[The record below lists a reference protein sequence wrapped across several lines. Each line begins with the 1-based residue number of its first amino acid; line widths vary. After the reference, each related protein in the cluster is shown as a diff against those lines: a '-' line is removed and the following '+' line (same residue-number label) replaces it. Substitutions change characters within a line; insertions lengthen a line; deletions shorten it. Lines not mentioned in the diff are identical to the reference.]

1 MMTRKVVIV
10 VSLFICWM
18 FLYSCGQTTEKPNIL
33 EPEYG
38 KLTGIPAIDA
48 LTRDIKNNPDNMAL
62 RVARCE
68 AYSAEGL
75 LKEAESE
82 ARLIYEKDKTN
93 WKAARLLAWTY
104 LENSKSKPAIKVL
117 EQALEIH
124 PDTIMLLL
132 VHSEMNLLVKN
143 YDEALIS
150 SEKVLKIYPLHVE
163 GLFMRGQVLKYMG
176 DTLGAMESFQTAV
189 EQDADHIDAYM
200 QLGNIYSAY
209 RKKFSVQY
217 YDNALRI
224 DSTSYEALK
233 GKAAFYHQNYT
244 EENGYLEKTKEA
256 YERLIYHH
264 PQEANG
270 SYDYGLFFLEEKDYE
285 QAAHFMGI
293 ATQYDPTFGEAYYY
307 EGFALENL
315 GQMEAAIMAYKNAV
329 SNISDK
335 NRYERAEAALER
347 LGK

>member
-18 FLYSCGQTTEKPNIL
+18 FLYSCEQTAQKPNIL

-38 KLTGIPAIDA
+38 TLTGIPAIDA
-48 LTRDIKNNPDNMAL
+48 LTKDIKLNPDNMTL

-75 LKEAESE
+75 LKEAEAE

-104 LENSKSKPAIKVL
+104 LDNSKSKPGIKVL
-117 EQALEIH
+117 EQALEFH

-132 VHSEMNLLVKN
+132 VHSEMNLLVKD
-143 YDEALIS
+143 YDKALLS
-150 SEKVLKIYPLHVE
+150 SEKVLKIAPLNVE

-176 DTLGAMESFQTAV
+176 DTLSAIGDFQTAV

-200 QLGNIYSAY
+200 QLGNVFSAN
-209 RKKFSVQY
+209 KEKIAIQY

-233 GKAAFYHQNYT
+233 GKASSTA
-244 EENGYLEKTKEA
+244 KA
-256 YERLIYHH
+256 
-264 PQEANG
+264 
-270 SYDYGLFFLEEKDYE
+270 
-285 QAAHFMGI
+285 
-293 ATQYDPTFGEAYYY
+293 
-307 EGFALENL
+307 
-315 GQMEAAIMAYKNAV
+315 
-329 SNISDK
+329 
-335 NRYERAEAALER
+335 RA
-347 LGK
+347 

>member
-1 MMTRKVVIV
+1 MITRKIIIV
-10 VSLFICWM
+10 VSLLICW
-18 FLYSCGQTTEKPNIL
+18 FLFGCVQTNEKPNAL
-33 EPEYG
+33 EHEHG

-48 LTRDIKNNPDNMAL
+48 LTKDIKINPDNMTL

-68 AYSAEGL
+68 AYSAEGM

-104 LENSKSKPAIKVL
+104 LENNKSKPAIKVL

-124 PDTIMLLL
+124 PDTLMLLL
-132 VHSEMNLLVKN
+132 VHSEMNLLIKN
-143 YDEALIS
+143 YNVALIS
-150 SEKVLKIYPLHVE
+150 SEKVLKLSPLNVE
-163 GLFMRGQVLKYMG
+163 ALFMRGQILKYMG
-176 DTLGAMESFQTAV
+176 DTLNAIGNFQTAV

-200 QLGNIYSAY
+200 QLGNVFSA
-209 RKKFSVQY
+209 KKEKIAVQY

-244 EENGYLEKTKEA
+244 KDNGFLEKTEAA

-270 SYDYGLFFLEEKDYE
+270 SYDYALFFMEEEDYE

-293 ATQYDPTFGEAYYY
+293 ATQYDPTFGDAYYY
-307 EGFALENL
+307 EGLALEKL
-315 GQMEAAIMAYKNAV
+315 GQMDAAITAYNNAV
-329 SNISDK
+329 NNG
-335 NRYERAEAALER
+335 NRFKRAEKALER

>member
-18 FLYSCGQTTEKPNIL
+18 FLYSCEQTTEKPNLL
-33 EPEYG
+33 EPEHG
-38 KLTGIPAIDA
+38 KLTGIPATDA
-48 LTRDIKNNPDNMAL
+48 LSKDIKNNPDNMTL

-75 LKEAESE
+75 LKEAEVE

-104 LENSKSKPAIKVL
+104 LENNKSKPAIKIL
-117 EQALEIH
+117 ERALEIH

-132 VHSEMNLLVKN
+132 VHSEMNLLVKH

-150 SEKVLKIYPLHVE
+150 SEKVLKLSPLNVE

-176 DTLGAMESFQTAV
+176 DTLSAIGDFQTAV

-200 QLGNIYSAY
+200 QLGNV
-209 RKKFSVQY
+209 FSENKEPIAIQY

-244 EENGYLEKTKEA
+244 PDNGYLEKTKEA

-270 SYDYGLFFLEEKDYE
+270 SYDYGLFFMEEEDYE

-293 ATQYDPTFGEAYYY
+293 ATQYDPTFGDAYYY
-307 EGFALENL
+307 KGFALEQL
-315 GQMEAAIMAYKNAV
+315 GQLEAAIMAYNNAV
-329 SNISDK
+329 SNK
-335 NRYERAEAALER
+335 NRFKRGEKALER

>member
-1 MMTRKVVIV
+1 MMTKKIVIV

-18 FLYSCGQTTEKPNIL
+18 FLYSCGETTEKPNEL

-38 KLTGIPAIDA
+38 TLTGIPAIDA
-48 LTRDIKNNPDNMAL
+48 LTNDIKMNPENMSL

-68 AYSAEGL
+68 AYSAEGM
-75 LKEAESE
+75 LKEAEAE

-104 LENSKSKPAIKVL
+104 LENNKSKPAIKVL

-132 VHSEMNLLVKN
+132 VHSEMNLLVKHYN
-143 YDEALIS
+143 EALIS
-150 SEKVLKIYPLHVE
+150 SEKVLKLSPLNVE
-163 GLFMRGQVLKYMG
+163 GLFMRGQILKYMG
-176 DTLGAMESFQTAV
+176 DTLSAIGNFQTAV
-189 EQDADHIDAYM
+189 EQNADHIDAYM
-200 QLGNIYSAY
+200 QLGNVFSA
-209 RKKFSVQY
+209 KKEKIALQY

-244 EENGYLEKTKEA
+244 KENGLLEKTKEA

-264 PQEANG
+264 PQQANG
-270 SYDYGLFFLEEKDYE
+270 SYDYGLFFMEEKDYE

-293 ATQYDPTFGEAYYY
+293 ATQYDPTFGDAYYY
-307 EGFALENL
+307 KGLALENL
-315 GQMEAAIMAYKNAV
+315 GQMDAAILSYNNAV
-329 SNISDK
+329 NNG
-335 NRYERAEAALER
+335 NRFERAEKALER

>member
-1 MMTRKVVIV
+1 MRTRKVVIV
-10 VSLFICWM
+10 ISLFICWI
-18 FLYSCGQTTEKPNIL
+18 FLYSCGQTTEKPNEL
-33 EPEYG
+33 EPEHG

-48 LTRDIKNNPDNMAL
+48 LTKDIKSNPDNMSL

-68 AYSAEGL
+68 AYSREGM
-75 LKEAESE
+75 LKEAEAE

-93 WKAARLLAWTY
+93 WKSARLLAWTY
-104 LENSKSKPAIKVL
+104 LENNKSKPAIKVL

-132 VHSEMNLLVKN
+132 VHSEMNLLVKH

-150 SEKVLKIYPLHVE
+150 SEKVLKLSPLNVE
-163 GLFMRGQVLKYMG
+163 GLFMRGQILKYMG
-176 DTLGAMESFQTAV
+176 DTLNAIGNFQTAV

-200 QLGNIYSAY
+200 QLGNVFAA
-209 RKKFSVQY
+209 KKEKIAIQY

-233 GKAAFYHQNYT
+233 GKASFYHQNYT
-244 EENGYLEKTKEA
+244 KENGLLEKTKEA

-270 SYDYGLFFLEEKDYE
+270 SYDYGLLFMEEEDYE

-293 ATQYDPTFGEAYYY
+293 ATQYDPTFGDAYYY
-307 EGFALENL
+307 EGFALEKL
-315 GQMEAAIMAYKNAV
+315 GQMDAAITAYKNAV
-329 SNISDK
+329 NNN
-335 NRYERAEAALER
+335 NRFKRAEDALER
-347 LGK
+347 LEK

>member
-1 MMTRKVVIV
+1 MTKKVIIV
-10 VSLFICWM
+10 VSLLICWL
-18 FLYSCGQTTEKPNIL
+18 FLSSCEQTVEKPNVL

-38 KLTGIPAIDA
+38 TLTGIPAIDA
-48 LTRDIKNNPDNMAL
+48 LTKDIKANPENMSL

-75 LKEAESE
+75 LKEAEVE
-82 ARLIYEKDKTN
+82 ARFIYENDKTN

-104 LENSKSKPAIKVL
+104 LDNNKSKPAIKIL

-124 PDTIMLLL
+124 TDTILLLL
-132 VHSEMNLLVKN
+132 VHSEMNLLVKD
-143 YDEALIS
+143 YDKALIS
-150 SEKVLKIYPLHVE
+150 SEKVLKLSPLNVE

-176 DTLGAMESFQTAV
+176 DTLNAIGDFQTAV

-200 QLGNIYSAY
+200 QLGNI
-209 RKKFSVQY
+209 FSDQKEKIAVQY

-244 EENGYLEKTKEA
+244 KDNGYLEKTKEA

-270 SYDYGLFFLEEKDYE
+270 SYDYGLFFMEEEDYE

-293 ATQYDPTFGEAYYY
+293 ATQYDPTFGDAYYY
-307 EGFALENL
+307 KGLALEKM
-315 GQMEAAIMAYKNAV
+315 GQIDAAVLAYKNAV
-329 SNISDK
+329 SNK
-335 NRYERAEAALER
+335 NRFERGEEALKR

>member
-18 FLYSCGQTTEKPNIL
+18 FLYSCEETNKKPNEL

-38 KLTGIPAIDA
+38 KLTGIPALDA
-48 LTRDIKNNPDNMAL
+48 LSKDIKANPDNMAL
-62 RVARCE
+62 RVVRCE
-68 AYSAEGL
+68 AYSAEGM
-75 LKEAESE
+75 LKEAEAE
-82 ARLIYEKDKTN
+82 ARLIYEHDKTN

-104 LENSKSKPAIKVL
+104 LDNNKSKPAIKVL

-124 PDTIMLLL
+124 PDTILLLL
-132 VHSEMNLLVKN
+132 VHSEMNLLVKH
-143 YDEALIS
+143 YDVALIS
-150 SEKVLKIYPLHVE
+150 AEKVLKLSSLNVE

-176 DTLGAMESFQTAV
+176 DTLNAIGNFQTAV

-200 QLGNIYSAY
+200 QLGNVFAA
-209 RKKFSVQY
+209 KKEKISIQY
-217 YDNALRI
+217 YNNALRI

-233 GKAAFYHQNYT
+233 GKASFYHQNYT
-244 EENGYLEKTKEA
+244 KENGFLEETKKA

-270 SYDYGLFFLEEKDYE
+270 SYDYGLFFMEEKDYE
-285 QAAHFMGI
+285 QAAHFMGV
-293 ATQYDPTFGEAYYY
+293 ATQYDPTFGDAYYY
-307 EGFALENL
+307 KGFALEEL
-315 GQMEAAIMAYKNAV
+315 GQMEAAITAYSNAV
-329 SNISDK
+329 NNN
-335 NRYERAEAALER
+335 NRFNRGEEALKR

>member
-1 MMTRKVVIV
+1 MMTRKIVIV
-10 VSLFICWM
+10 VSLFICWV
-18 FLYSCGQTTEKPNIL
+18 FLYSCGQTTEKPNEL
-33 EPEYG
+33 EPEHG

-48 LTRDIKNNPDNMAL
+48 LTKDIKANPDNMSL

-75 LKEAESE
+75 LKEAEAE
-82 ARLIYEKDKTN
+82 ARLIYENDKTN

-104 LENSKSKPAIKVL
+104 LENNKSKPAIKVL
-117 EQALEIH
+117 EQVLEIH

-132 VHSEMNLLVKN
+132 VHSEMNLLVKH

-150 SEKVLKIYPLHVE
+150 AEKVLKLSPLNVE
-163 GLFMRGQVLKYMG
+163 GLFMRGQILKYMG
-176 DTLGAMESFQTAV
+176 DTLNAIGNFQTAV

-200 QLGNIYSAY
+200 QLGNVFAA
-209 RKKFSVQY
+209 KKEKIAIQY

-233 GKAAFYHQNYT
+233 GKASFYHQNYT
-244 EENGYLEKTKEA
+244 KDNGLLEKTKEA

-270 SYDYGLFFLEEKDYE
+270 SYDFALFFMEEEDYE

-293 ATQYDPTFGEAYYY
+293 ATQYDPTFGDAYYY
-307 EGFALENL
+307 EGLALEKL
-315 GQMEAAIMAYKNAV
+315 GQIDAAVTAYKNAV
-329 SNISDK
+329 NNN
-335 NRYERAEAALER
+335 NRFERAEKALER

>member
-1 MMTRKVVIV
+1 MMTRKIIII
-10 VSLFICWM
+10 VSLFICWI
-18 FLYSCGQTTEKPNIL
+18 FLYSCGETTEKPNEL

-48 LTRDIKNNPDNMAL
+48 LTKDIKTNPDNMSL

-104 LENSKSKPAIKVL
+104 LENNKSKPAIKVL

-124 PDTIMLLL
+124 PDTILLLL
-132 VHSEMNLLVKN
+132 VHSEMNLLVKH

-150 SEKVLKIYPLHVE
+150 SEKVLKLSPLNVE

-176 DTLGAMESFQTAV
+176 DTLNAIGNFQTAV

-200 QLGNIYSAY
+200 QLGDIFSAN
-209 RKKFSVQY
+209 KEKIAVQY

-244 EENGYLEKTKEA
+244 KDNGFLEKTKEA

-270 SYDYGLFFLEEKDYE
+270 SYDYALFFLEEEDYE
-285 QAAHFMGI
+285 QALHFMGI
-293 ATQYDPTFGEAYYY
+293 ATQYDPTFGDAYYY
-307 EGFALENL
+307 QGFALEKM
-315 GQMEAAIMAYKNAV
+315 GKTEAAITAYTNAV
-329 SNISDK
+329 NNN
-335 NRYERAEAALER
+335 NRFERGEDALKR